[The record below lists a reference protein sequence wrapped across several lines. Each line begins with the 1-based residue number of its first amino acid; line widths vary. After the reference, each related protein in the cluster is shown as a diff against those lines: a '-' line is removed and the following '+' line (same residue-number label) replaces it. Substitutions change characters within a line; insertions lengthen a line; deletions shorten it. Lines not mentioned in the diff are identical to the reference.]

1 MKLDMRYGVHP
12 NDYKKYD
19 TKELREKF
27 LVEEIFEENNIKLT
41 YTLDDRIIMG
51 GIMPTTEEVI
61 LNRVEELGTDYFM
74 QRREMGVINVGSSG
88 SIEIDGKLY
97 TLDEKDGLYIGMGKK
112 ELKFRSDN
120 SQNPAK
126 FYIVSALSDKEY
138 ETVKIDIKKANPTKL
153 GSLAESNK
161 RTIYKYIDPSVC
173 QSSQLLMGM
182 TILEEGSI
190 WNTMPAHIHKRRTET
205 YFYFDM
211 EEKTRVFHFMGEKD
225 ETRHLVLKN
234 NEGVISPSWSLH
246 AGSGTGKYTFIWTM
260 AGENQNYSDLNVIP
274 MEELR

>member
-1 MKLDMRYGVHP
+1 MKINTRYGVHP
-12 NDYKKYD
+12 KDYKKYD
-19 TKELREKF
+19 TKTLRERF
-27 LVEEIFEENNIKLT
+27 LVEEIFEENEVKLT
-41 YTLDDRIIMG
+41 YTLDDRMIMG
-51 GIMPTTEEVI
+51 GIMPTTEKVV
-61 LNRVEELGTDYFM
+61 LGHVEELGTDYFM

-88 SIEIDGKLY
+88 SVEIDGVVY
-97 TLDEKDGLYIGMGKK
+97 SLDEKDGLYIGMGKK
-112 ELKFRSDN
+112 ELVFSSNDSK
-120 SQNPAK
+120 NPAK

-138 ETVKIDIKKANPTKL
+138 DTVKIDIKKANPLKL
-153 GSLAESNK
+153 GSIAESNK
-161 RTIYKYIDPSVC
+161 RTIYKFIDPSVC
-173 QSSQLLMGM
+173 KSSQLLMGM

-190 WNTMPAHIHKRRTET
+190 WNTMPAHIHNRRTET

-274 MEELR
+274 MEELK